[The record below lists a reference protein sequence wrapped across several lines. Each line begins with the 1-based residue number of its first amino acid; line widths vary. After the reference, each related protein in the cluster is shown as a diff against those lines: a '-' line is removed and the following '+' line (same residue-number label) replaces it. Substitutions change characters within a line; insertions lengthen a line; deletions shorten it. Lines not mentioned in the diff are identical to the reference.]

1 MQFNPQDYETVKA
14 RKERFYKEHPD
25 GRIKVELLHGDK
37 ILEYA
42 LFKATIFFD
51 REDQKQNL
59 PRAEGY
65 AMELRDTELS
75 TTKYGTKYE
84 SVNYSSWTENCE
96 ESAVGRALDN
106 AGYSGN
112 KKPSLEEM
120 EKVKRMNSTMNK
132 YNNSPKP
139 TTTTKEDKSDD
150 EVNEVR
156 CPNCGGQMWDNRP
169 KKATGEFNPA
179 APDFK
184 CRDKSCGGVIWP
196 PKDKPMAADGSDYIT
211 MANIDYEENY

>member
-14 RKERFYKEHPD
+14 RKERFYKEHPE
-25 GRIKVELLHGDK
+25 GRIEVELLHGDK

-51 REDQKQNL
+51 REDQKENL
-59 PRAEGY
+59 PRGEGY

-75 TTKYGTKYE
+75 TTKSGTKYE

-112 KKPSLEEM
+112 KKASLEEM
-120 EKVKRMNSTMNK
+120 EKAKRQADLITK
-132 YNNSPKP
+132 NNNVS
-139 TTTTKEDKSDD
+139 KEDEPFEGNVPCK
-150 EVNEVR
+150 E
-156 CPNCGGQMWDNRP
+156 CGSETTFRKGITKTGKPYQAYFCNSNR
-169 KKATGEFNPA
+169 EH
-179 APDFK
+179 
-184 CRDKSCGGVIWP
+184 
-196 PKDKPMAADGSDYIT
+196 KPFFVQ
-211 MANIDYEENY
+211 